1 MAEPATNIET
11 TTAVRIARW
20 IEQEK
25 RTNAIKGIDPARADL
40 ETEAYPPDMCTSFRH
55 QTDCVQEKQTRDSC
69 RVKKNRG
76 SSVPKEVQI
85 FQDYLQ

>member
-11 TTAVRIARW
+11 TTAVRITRW

-55 QTDCVQEKQTRDSC
+55 QTDCVQEKQTLAVDLSEGREIAVRC
-69 RVKKNRG
+69 TAWG
-76 SSVPKEVQI
+76 
-85 FQDYLQ
+85 FY